1 MKENPIPGFALFAV
15 LMQLGNP
22 LVLLFGSLAAILGGI
37 AWNQSLKSEGEE
49 AYWACVE
56 AGRTGETPMQVIR
69 RWEAQKAASRAT
81 VKTAKGGIR

>member
-1 MKENPIPGFALFAV
+1 MKENPIPGFTLFAV

-22 LVLLFGSLAAILGGI
+22 IALLFGSVATVLAGV
-37 AWNQSLKSEGEE
+37 AWNRSLKGESRE

-69 RWEAQKAASRAT
+69 RWEAQKAASSAT
-81 VKTAKGGIR
+81 VKTTKG